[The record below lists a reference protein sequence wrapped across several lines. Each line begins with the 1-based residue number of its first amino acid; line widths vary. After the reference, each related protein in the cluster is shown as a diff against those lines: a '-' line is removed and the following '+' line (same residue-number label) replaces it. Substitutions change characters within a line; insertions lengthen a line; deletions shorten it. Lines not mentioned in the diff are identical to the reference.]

1 MTPRHKVP
9 YQLLENGK
17 GKLEGVTLD
26 LLLLGALVLLRLS
39 SEKDL
44 LNLVGLLSKHDT
56 GGDVGGGIDLANVGG
71 RCINGGNGSSISN
84 ALIVS
89 AELEQVLVD
98 TVASDDLVGE
108 GRDLGEL
115 TLLLGNRQALLLQL
129 LLLLGLVLLAL
140 ANLHLL
146 LVLVVLAK
154 GVEVL
159 VVDSLLAL
167 VLGIELLLEAGTLVK
182 EVVALLPDLI
192 LGLCDLVQLSLD
204 LVVLGAQGFGGLIV
218 DGLLES
224 SDGGLVGINGD
235 LLGLCSVNRLLGLL
249 QGRDLGQNALL
260 LDQLERSRLE
270 LLLQLAVDRSEI
282 HEECQKDDKVGGW
295 LDAVY

>member
-1 MTPRHKVP
+1 MTQRHKIP

-17 GKLEGVTLD
+17 RKLEGVTLD
-26 LLLLGALVLLRLS
+26 LLLLGALVLLGLS
-39 SEKDL
+39 SEEDL
-44 LNLVGLLSKHDT
+44 LDLVGLLGKHDT
-56 GGDVGGGIDLANVGG
+56 GGNVSSGIDLANVGG
-71 RCINGGNGSSISN
+71 RGINGGNGSSISN
-84 ALIVS
+84 ALLVS

-98 TVASDDLVGE
+98 AIAGDDLVGE
-108 GRDLGEL
+108 GGDLGEF
-115 TLLLGNRQALLLQL
+115 TLLLGNSQALLLQL

-167 VLGIELLLEAGTLVK
+167 VLSIELLLEAGALVK

-204 LVVLGAQGFGGLIV
+204 LVVLGAQGLGSLIV

-235 LLGLCSVNRLLGLL
+235 LLGLGGVNRLLGLL

-270 LLLQLAVDRSEI
+270 LLLQLAVDRCEI
-282 HEECQKDDKVGGW
+282 HEECQKDGKVGSW
-295 LDAVY
+295 LDGVL